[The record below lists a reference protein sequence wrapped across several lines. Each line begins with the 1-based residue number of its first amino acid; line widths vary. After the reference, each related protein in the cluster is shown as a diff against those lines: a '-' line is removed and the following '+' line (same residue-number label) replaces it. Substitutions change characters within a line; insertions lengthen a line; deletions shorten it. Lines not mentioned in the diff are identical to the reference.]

1 MNKILDFLL
10 HLDSHLFTMIV
21 DYGAWVYVIFFLIIF
36 VETGLVFLPFVPGD
50 SLLFAAG
57 TFCADVQNETG
68 QTAHL
73 NLSIVL
79 FSLIAAAILGDTV
92 NYYFGKTVGL
102 KALSWK
108 IGGKNLVS
116 QKHIDQT
123 KSFFE
128 KHGAKTIIIARFV
141 PIVRT
146 FAPFVA
152 GIGDMHYGKFIRFNV
167 IGGVS
172 WVVILLFTGYFF
184 GNLPFVK
191 NNFEFVILGIV
202 ALSLIPVGVQF
213 FRKKK

>member
-1 MNKILDFLL
+1 MQQILDFFL

-21 DYGAWVYVIFFLIIF
+21 NYGAWVYAIFFLMIF
-36 VETGLVFLPFVPGD
+36 VETGLVVLPFVPGD

-57 TFCADVQNETG
+57 TFCAGVQNEAG

-73 NLSIVL
+73 NLWIVL
-79 FSLIAAAILGDTV
+79 FSLIVAAILGDTV
-92 NYYFGKTVGL
+92 NYYFGKTIGSKV
-102 KALSWK
+102 LSWK
-108 IGGKNLVS
+108 IGGKNIVS

-123 KSFFE
+123 KDFFD
-128 KHGAKTIIIARFV
+128 KHGPKTIIIARFV

-167 IGGVS
+167 IGGAS
-172 WVVILLFTGYFF
+172 WVAILLFTGYFF

-202 ALSLIPVGVQF
+202 ALSLIPVAIQF
-213 FRKKK
+213 FQKKN

>member
-1 MNKILDFLL
+1 MQQILDFFL

-21 DYGAWVYVIFFLIIF
+21 DYGAWVYAIFFLMIF
-36 VETGLVFLPFVPGD
+36 VETGLVVLPFVPGD

-57 TFCADVQNETG
+57 TFCAGVQNEAG

-73 NLSIVL
+73 NLWIVL
-79 FSLIAAAILGDTV
+79 ISLIIAAVLGDTA
-92 NYYFGKTVGL
+92 NYYLGKTIGL
-102 KALSWK
+102 KVMAWK
-108 IGGKNLVS
+108 IKGKNLVS

-123 KSFFE
+123 KEFFD
-128 KHGAKTIIIARFV
+128 KHGPKTIIIARFV

-167 IGGVS
+167 IGGAS
-172 WVVILLFTGYFF
+172 WVAILLFTGYFF
-184 GNLPFVK
+184 GSLPFVK

-202 ALSLIPVGVQF
+202 ALSLIPVAIQF
-213 FRKKK
+213 FRKKN